1 MELIRRTTW
10 ALSATLSIATVMV
23 VLITAH
29 APRQEGL
36 LRDLTRENGVVEWAS
51 VVILVVIALVAG
63 RALLLDRKQPALPAG
78 GRGILIALVFL
89 ATLAALE
96 EISWGQQ
103 VFGFRS
109 NKFFLDHN
117 LQRETNLHNLMPA
130 SISSSAINTVIYVFF
145 LWIPCGFR
153 MAPNSRLAI
162 GIRSREWDN
171 FLPSLNTILIFAFG
185 STLQAY
191 FLLPTWSDTLALLVT
206 LALLG
211 RTLLVQPATRSNDWA
226 HWAWVVFCT
235 ATFAIHHDIFRF
247 ANMQYE
253 IRELVVVLGCLH
265 WITDWTIPAIQ
276 QPKGSTRESAAK
288 QGVAA

>member
-10 ALSATLSIATVMV
+10 ALSAALSIATVMV

-117 LQRETNLHNLMPA
+117 LQRETFHLLIRDQYGDLCLLSLDSMRF
-130 SISSSAINTVIYVFF
+130 SDGTELSAGN
-145 LWIPCGFR
+145 R
-153 MAPNSRLAI
+153 DS
-162 GIRSREWDN
+162 
-171 FLPSLNTILIFAFG
+171 LP
-185 STLQAY
+185 
-191 FLLPTWSDTLALLVT
+191 
-206 LALLG
+206 
-211 RTLLVQPATRSNDWA
+211 
-226 HWAWVVFCT
+226 
-235 ATFAIHHDIFRF
+235 
-247 ANMQYE
+247 
-253 IRELVVVLGCLH
+253 
-265 WITDWTIPAIQ
+265 
-276 QPKGSTRESAAK
+276 
-288 QGVAA
+288 